1 MNITIKSL
9 TGKLIKVNVNKTD
22 TIGYIKER
30 IQEMEGIDP
39 DQQRLVLN
47 GLLLT
52 NDTKIS
58 DTKIVSGSV
67 LHMVLALRG
76 GSGKGKPNSNYLSDD
91 SSDENSQ
98 LINIHNSDEIL
109 YEISFRNTRTTD
121 SNDFDYIEPTINNKK
136 KSCCAIL

>member
-9 TGKLIKVNVNKTD
+9 TGKLIKVNINQTD
-22 TIGYIKER
+22 TISQVKEL
-30 IQEMEGIDP
+30 IQEMEGVQP
-39 DQQRLVLN
+39 DQQCIIFQ
-47 GLLLT
+47 GSLLA

-76 GSGKGKPNSNYLSDD
+76 GSGKPNSNYLSDD
-91 SSDENSQ
+91 SSDENSR
-98 LINIHNSDEIL
+98 LINIHNSVDIL
-109 YEISFRNTRTTD
+109 YEISFRNTRTTESD
-121 SNDFDYIEPTINNKK
+121 DFDYVESTINDKK

>member
-9 TGKLIKVNVNKTD
+9 TGKLIKVNINQTD
-22 TIGYIKER
+22 TISQVKTL
-30 IQEMEGIDP
+30 IQEMEGVQP
-39 DQQRLVLN
+39 DQQCIIFQ
-47 GLLLT
+47 GSLLA

-76 GSGKGKPNSNYLSDD
+76 GSGKPNSNYLSDD
-91 SSDENSQ
+91 SSDENSR
-98 LINIHNSDEIL
+98 LINIHNSVDIL
-109 YEISFRNTRTTD
+109 YEISFRNTHKTESD
-121 SNDFDYIEPTINNKK
+121 DFDYVESTINDKK

>member
-9 TGKLIKVNVNKTD
+9 TGKLIKVNVKETD
-22 TIGYIKER
+22 TINQIKER
-30 IQEMEGIDP
+30 IQEMEGIEP
-39 DQQRLVLN
+39 DQQRMIFQ
-47 GLLLT
+47 GSLLA

-76 GSGKGKPNSNYLSDD
+76 GSGKPNSNYLSDD
-91 SSDENSQ
+91 SSDENSR
-98 LINIHNSDEIL
+98 LINIHNSVDIL
-109 YEISFRNTRTTD
+109 YEISFRNTHKTESD
-121 SNDFDYIEPTINNKK
+121 DFDYVESTINNKK